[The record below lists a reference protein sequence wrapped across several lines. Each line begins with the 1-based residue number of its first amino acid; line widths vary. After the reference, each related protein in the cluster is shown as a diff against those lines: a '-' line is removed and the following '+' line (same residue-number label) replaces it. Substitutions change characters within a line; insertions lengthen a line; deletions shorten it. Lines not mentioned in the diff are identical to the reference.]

1 MNEPRFERHQ
11 LGEILQK
18 AAELQEGRADA
29 GAADRL
35 GLRELQQLSEEG
47 VPPSTASGKDE
58 TAVRR
63 TWLHRLLA
71 RLFPRVTRG

>member
-35 GLRELQQLSEEG
+35 GLRELQQLSEERE
-47 VPPSTASGKDE
+47 PPSTASGQDE
-58 TAVRR
+58 TTVRR
-63 TWLHRLLA
+63 NWLHRLLA
-71 RLFPRVTRG
+71 RLLPRVRG

>member
-29 GAADRL
+29 GAVDRL

-47 VPPSTASGKDE
+47 VPSSAASGRE
-58 TAVRR
+58 ESAVRR
-63 TWLHRLLA
+63 TWLHRLLV
-71 RLFPRVTRG
+71 RLLPRVTRG